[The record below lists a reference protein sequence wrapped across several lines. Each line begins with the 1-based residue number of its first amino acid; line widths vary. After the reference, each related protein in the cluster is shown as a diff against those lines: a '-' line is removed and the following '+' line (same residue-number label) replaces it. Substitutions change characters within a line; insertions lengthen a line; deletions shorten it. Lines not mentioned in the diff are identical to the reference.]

1 MPPLAEKLPLMS
13 DTDLSAL
20 RVNAQRLVL
29 HGLPP
34 QIAAAAE
41 LLPLID
47 AEAARRS
54 ALPEAPAMKAARMPR
69 KRATSPASGHQTA
82 LPSHSKDSR

>member
-1 MPPLAEKLPLMS
+1 MSPLAEKIPLMS
-13 DTDLSAL
+13 DADLTAL
-20 RVNAQRLVL
+20 RVNAQRLAQ

-41 LLPLID
+41 LLPMID
-47 AEAARRS
+47 AEAARRA
-54 ALPEAPAMKAARMPR
+54 ALPGPHAVKPARAAR
-69 KRATSPASGHQTA
+69 KRTTSPASGHQTA

>member
-1 MPPLAEKLPLMS
+1 MSPLAEKIPLMS

-20 RVNAQRLVL
+20 RVNAQRLIQ

-34 QIAAAAE
+34 QIVAAAE

-47 AEAARRS
+47 AEVARRS
-54 ALPEAPAMKAARMPR
+54 ALPKVPAMKAARMPR
-69 KRATSPASGHQTA
+69 KRAISPVSGRQTA

>member
-13 DTDLSAL
+13 DADLSAL

-34 QIAAAAE
+34 QIAVAVG
-41 LLPLID
+41 LLPLAV

-54 ALPEAPAMKAARMPR
+54 ALPKAPAMKAARMPR